1 VVWEPTLE
9 DSFSGISTTQCKEVW
24 VADHM
29 QSFTGNIQWNI
40 SFTRP
45 MHDWE
50 VDLVTSF
57 FDLLYSI
64 RLRQGG
70 EDKMCWISSKK

>member
-1 VVWEPTLE
+1 
-9 DSFSGISTTQCKEVW
+9 